1 MYYGSS
7 IYICVYLEVCIY
19 VLVFNPIYYPSKLK
33 IITNSFDNQLISK
46 IKSPNIVLFDSI
58 YLMPQMR
65 VKILI
70 LFSYVQTNF
79 KSTQR

>member
-1 MYYGSS
+1 M
-7 IYICVYLEVCIY
+7 YLEVCIY